1 MKRLMQTMFMLLPE
15 CSWKEMLLLKQILGD
30 SLVSLQISEMIIELL
45 VEAIPVYSIRIEYE
59 RQLSDVSILLLYLF
73 NVEEI
78 VL

>member
-1 MKRLMQTMFMLLPE
+1 MQTRFMVLPKG
-15 CSWKEMLLLKQILGD
+15 SWKEMLLLKQILGD

-45 VEAIPVYSIRIEYE
+45 VEAIPIYSIHIENE
-59 RQLSDVSILLLYLF
+59 RQLNDVSILLLYLF

>member
-1 MKRLMQTMFMLLPE
+1 MKRLVQMRFMLLPE

-30 SLVSLQISEMIIELL
+30 SLVSLQISKMIIELL
-45 VEAIPVYSIRIEYE
+45 VEAIPVYSIRIENE